1 MKARWIG
8 LGIGAALCLAAC
20 GDAARPAVV
29 EGSASPADATAGAG
43 IVAAAT
49 APYAR
54 AERALA
60 AGRILAPAGDNAIE
74 HYLDA
79 RAQPSERVRARAA
92 LAELQP
98 YVLIAAEQAIARGD
112 GREAARLQALIAR
125 IDSGAP
131 ALPRLR
137 ASLDALVRA
146 REARDAE
153 GAAAAMP
160 SPAAGASAAA
170 VERIVAATAGTEPVT
185 SPAHAPEPSPAA
197 APVAATVQAP
207 PPSALPTPPASRGR
221 ARPAC
226 CRMHNRGIHCR
237 RCARAS
243 RGKRR
248 SPSPSS
254 PTAACAMRGCC
265 RRRRPA
271 CSRPR
276 RWPSRSAGDS
286 RPRGAR
292 TIPAARCI
300 SACRPKPPAMADW
313 CPLASA
319 ATMAA

>member
-29 EGSASPADATAGAG
+29 EGSASPADGMAGAG
-43 IVAAAT
+43 VVAAAT

-79 RAQPSERVRARAA
+79 CAQPSERVRARAA

-137 ASLDALVRA
+137 AGLDALVREQ
-146 REARDAE
+146 EARDAD
-153 GAAAAMP
+153 GAATAMP
-160 SPAAGASAAA
+160 SPAAGAPAAA
-170 VERIVAATAGTEPVT
+170 VERIGATAAPEPVT
-185 SPAHAPEPSPAA
+185 SPTHAPEPPPAA
-197 APVAATVQAP
+197 APATATVQAP
-207 PPSALPTPPASRGR
+207 PPSSLPTPPASRGVEARTPRLLQDAQPRYPLPALR
-221 ARPAC
+221 ARIEGEAQVAFTIQPDGSV
-226 CRMHNRGIHCR
+226 RN
-237 RCARAS
+237 ARLLSSTPPGMFEAS
-243 RGKRR
+243 
-248 SPSPSS
+248 
-254 PTAACAMRGCC
+254 ALAVAQ
-265 RRRRPA
+265 
-271 CSRPR
+271 
-276 RWPSRSAGDS
+276 RWRFEATGRAHDS
-286 RPRGAR
+286 RR
-292 TIPAARCI
+292 TVHFRLPPEAAR
-300 SACRPKPPAMADW
+300 DG
-313 CPLASA
+313 
-319 ATMAA
+319 

>member
-29 EGSASPADATAGAG
+29 EGSASPADAMAGAG
-43 IVAAAT
+43 VVAAAT

-137 ASLDALVRA
+137 AGLDALVREQ
-146 REARDAE
+146 EARDAD

-160 SPAAGASAAA
+160 SPAAGASAAV
-170 VERIVAATAGTEPVT
+170 VERIGATAATEPVV
-185 SPAHAPEPSPAA
+185 SPAHAPEPPPAA
-197 APVAATVQAP
+197 APGTATVQAP
-207 PPSALPTPPASRGR
+207 PPSALPTPPASRGVEARTPRLLQDAQPRYPLPALR
-221 ARPAC
+221 ARIEGEAQVAFTIQPDGSV
-226 CRMHNRGIHCR
+226 RN
-237 RCARAS
+237 ARLLSSTPPGMFEAS
-243 RGKRR
+243 
-248 SPSPSS
+248 
-254 PTAACAMRGCC
+254 ALAVAQ
-265 RRRRPA
+265 
-271 CSRPR
+271 
-276 RWPSRSAGDS
+276 RWRFEATGRAHDS
-286 RPRGAR
+286 RR
-292 TIPAARCI
+292 TVHFRLSPEAAR
-300 SACRPKPPAMADW
+300 DG
-313 CPLASA
+313 
-319 ATMAA
+319 

>member
-29 EGSASPADATAGAG
+29 EGSASPADGMAGAG
-43 IVAAAT
+43 VVAAAT

-79 RAQPSERVRARAA
+79 CAQPSERVRARAA

-137 ASLDALVRA
+137 AGLDALVREQ
-146 REARDAE
+146 EARDAD

-160 SPAAGASAAA
+160 SPAAGASAAV
-170 VERIVAATAGTEPVT
+170 VERIGATAATEPVI
-185 SPAHAPEPSPAA
+185 SPAHAPEPPPAA
-197 APVAATVQAP
+197 APATATVQAP
-207 PPSALPTPPASRGR
+207 PPSALPTPPASRGVEARTPRLLQDAQPRYPLPALR
-221 ARPAC
+221 ARIEGEAQVAFTIQPDGSV
-226 CRMHNRGIHCR
+226 RN
-237 RCARAS
+237 ARLLSSTPPGMFEAS
-243 RGKRR
+243 
-248 SPSPSS
+248 
-254 PTAACAMRGCC
+254 ALAVA
-265 RRRRPA
+265 
-271 CSRPR
+271 R
-276 RWPSRSAGDS
+276 RWRFEATGRAHDSSRTVHFRLPAE
-286 RPRGAR
+286 
-292 TIPAARCI
+292 AAR
-300 SACRPKPPAMADW
+300 DG
-313 CPLASA
+313 
-319 ATMAA
+319 

>member
-29 EGSASPADATAGAG
+29 EGSASPADGMAGAG
-43 IVAAAT
+43 VVAAAT

-79 RAQPSERVRARAA
+79 CAQQSERVRARAA

-137 ASLDALVRA
+137 AGLDALVREQ
-146 REARDAE
+146 EARDAD
-153 GAAAAMP
+153 GAATAMP
-160 SPAAGASAAA
+160 SPAAGAPAAA
-170 VERIVAATAGTEPVT
+170 VERIGATAAPEPVT
-185 SPAHAPEPSPAA
+185 SPTHAPEPPPAA
-197 APVAATVQAP
+197 APATATVQAP
-207 PPSALPTPPASRGR
+207 PPSSLPTPPASRGVEARTPRLLQDAQPRYPLPALR
-221 ARPAC
+221 ARIEGEAQVAFTIQPDGSV
-226 CRMHNRGIHCR
+226 RN
-237 RCARAS
+237 ARLLSSTPPGMFEAS
-243 RGKRR
+243 ALAVAQRWRFEATGRAHD
-248 SPSPSS
+248 SS
-254 PTAACAMRGCC
+254 
-265 RRRRPA
+265 
-271 CSRPR
+271 
-276 RWPSRSAGDS
+276 
-286 RPRGAR
+286 R
-292 TIPAARCI
+292 TVRFRLPPEAAR
-300 SACRPKPPAMADW
+300 DG
-313 CPLASA
+313 
-319 ATMAA
+319 

>member
-29 EGSASPADATAGAG
+29 EGSASPADAMAGAG
-43 IVAAAT
+43 VVAAAT

-137 ASLDALVRA
+137 AGLDALVRA

-170 VERIVAATAGTEPVT
+170 VERIVAATAATEPVT
-185 SPAHAPEPSPAA
+185 SPARAPEPPPAGAPAA
-197 APVAATVQAP
+197 AIVQAP
-207 PPSALPTPPASRGR
+207 PPSSLPTPPVSRGVEARTPRLLQDAQPRYPLPALR
-221 ARPAC
+221 ARIEGEAQVAFTIQPDGSV
-226 CRMHNRGIHCR
+226 RN
-237 RCARAS
+237 ARLLSSTPPGMFEAS
-243 RGKRR
+243 
-248 SPSPSS
+248 
-254 PTAACAMRGCC
+254 ALAVAQ
-265 RRRRPA
+265 
-271 CSRPR
+271 
-276 RWPSRSAGDS
+276 RWRFEATGRAHDS
-286 RPRGAR
+286 RR
-292 TIPAARCI
+292 TVHFRLPPEAAR
-300 SACRPKPPAMADW
+300 DG
-313 CPLASA
+313 
-319 ATMAA
+319 

>member
-29 EGSASPADATAGAG
+29 EGSASPADGMAGAG
-43 IVAAAT
+43 VVAAAT

-79 RAQPSERVRARAA
+79 CAQPSERVRARAA

-146 REARDAE
+146 QEARDAD
-153 GAAAAMP
+153 GAATAMP
-160 SPAAGASAAA
+160 SPAAGASAAV
-170 VERIVAATAGTEPVT
+170 VERIVAATAATEPVT
-185 SPAHAPEPSPAA
+185 SPARAPEPPPAGAPAA
-197 APVAATVQAP
+197 AIVQAP
-207 PPSALPTPPASRGR
+207 PPSSLPTPPVSRGVEARTPRLLQDAQPRYPLPALR
-221 ARPAC
+221 ARIEGEAQVAFTIQPDGSV
-226 CRMHNRGIHCR
+226 RN
-237 RCARAS
+237 ARLLSSTPPGMFEAS
-243 RGKRR
+243 
-248 SPSPSS
+248 
-254 PTAACAMRGCC
+254 ALAVAQ
-265 RRRRPA
+265 
-271 CSRPR
+271 
-276 RWPSRSAGDS
+276 RWRFEATGRAHDS
-286 RPRGAR
+286 RR
-292 TIPAARCI
+292 TVHFRLPPEAAR
-300 SACRPKPPAMADW
+300 DG
-313 CPLASA
+313 
-319 ATMAA
+319 

>member
-29 EGSASPADATAGAG
+29 EGSASPADGMAGAG
-43 IVAAAT
+43 VVAAAT

-137 ASLDALVRA
+137 AGLDALVREQ
-146 REARDAE
+146 EARDAD

-160 SPAAGASAAA
+160 SPAAGASAAV
-170 VERIVAATAGTEPVT
+170 VERIGATAATEPVI
-185 SPAHAPEPSPAA
+185 SPAHAPEPPPAA
-197 APVAATVQAP
+197 APATATVQAP
-207 PPSALPTPPASRGR
+207 PPSALPTPPASRGVEARTPRLLQDAQPRYPLPALR
-221 ARPAC
+221 ARIEGEAQVAFTIQPDGSVRNARLLSSTPPGMFEASALAVAQRWRFEATGRAHDSSRTVHFRLPAE
-226 CRMHNRGIHCR
+226 
-237 RCARAS
+237 
-243 RGKRR
+243 
-248 SPSPSS
+248 
-254 PTAACAMRGCC
+254 
-265 RRRRPA
+265 
-271 CSRPR
+271 
-276 RWPSRSAGDS
+276 
-286 RPRGAR
+286 
-292 TIPAARCI
+292 AAR
-300 SACRPKPPAMADW
+300 DG
-313 CPLASA
+313 
-319 ATMAA
+319 

>member
-29 EGSASPADATAGAG
+29 EGSASPADGMAGAG
-43 IVAAAT
+43 VVAAAT

-125 IDSGAP
+125 IDPGAP

-137 ASLDALVRA
+137 AGLDALVREQ
-146 REARDAE
+146 EARDAD
-153 GAAAAMP
+153 GAATAMP
-160 SPAAGASAAA
+160 SPAAGAPAAA
-170 VERIVAATAGTEPVT
+170 VERIVAATAATEPVT
-185 SPAHAPEPSPAA
+185 SPARAPEPPPAA
-197 APVAATVQAP
+197 APATATVQAP
-207 PPSALPTPPASRGR
+207 PPSSLPTPPASRGVEARTPRLLQDAQPRYPLPALR
-221 ARPAC
+221 ARIEGEAQVAFTIQPDGSV
-226 CRMHNRGIHCR
+226 RN
-237 RCARAS
+237 ARLLSSTPPGMFEAS
-243 RGKRR
+243 
-248 SPSPSS
+248 
-254 PTAACAMRGCC
+254 ALAVAQ
-265 RRRRPA
+265 
-271 CSRPR
+271 
-276 RWPSRSAGDS
+276 RWRFEATGRAHDS
-286 RPRGAR
+286 RR
-292 TIPAARCI
+292 TVHFRLPPEAAR
-300 SACRPKPPAMADW
+300 DG
-313 CPLASA
+313 
-319 ATMAA
+319 

>member
-29 EGSASPADATAGAG
+29 EGSASPADGMPGAG
-43 IVAAAT
+43 VVAAAT

-137 ASLDALVRA
+137 AGLDALVREQ
-146 REARDAE
+146 EARDAD
-153 GAAAAMP
+153 GAATAMP
-160 SPAAGASAAA
+160 SPAAGASAAE
-170 VERIVAATAGTEPVT
+170 VERIVAATAATEPVT
-185 SPAHAPEPSPAA
+185 SPARAPEPPPAGAPAA
-197 APVAATVQAP
+197 AIVQAP
-207 PPSALPTPPASRGR
+207 PPSSLPTPPVSRGVEARTPRLLQDAQPRYPLPALR
-221 ARPAC
+221 ARIEGEAQVAFTIQPDGSV
-226 CRMHNRGIHCR
+226 RN
-237 RCARAS
+237 ARLLSSTPPGMFEAS
-243 RGKRR
+243 
-248 SPSPSS
+248 
-254 PTAACAMRGCC
+254 ALAVAQ
-265 RRRRPA
+265 
-271 CSRPR
+271 
-276 RWPSRSAGDS
+276 RWRFEATGRAHDS
-286 RPRGAR
+286 RR
-292 TIPAARCI
+292 TVHFRLPPEAAR
-300 SACRPKPPAMADW
+300 DG
-313 CPLASA
+313 
-319 ATMAA
+319 

>member
-29 EGSASPADATAGAG
+29 EGSASPADGMPGAG
-43 IVAAAT
+43 VVAAAT

-79 RAQPSERVRARAA
+79 CAQPSERVRAQAA

-137 ASLDALVRA
+137 AGLDALVREQ
-146 REARDAE
+146 EARDAD
-153 GAAAAMP
+153 GAATAMP
-160 SPAAGASAAA
+160 SPAAGASAAV
-170 VERIVAATAGTEPVT
+170 VERIVAATAATESVISPARVPEPPPAAAAAVVPLVDDKVCHGMSVGDAHCAADPSTTNGKSCGADEPVST
-185 SPAHAPEPSPAA
+185 TACQVLVEPTYCTALAPGALVWPASVTAGAHGPEPSE
-197 APVAATVQAP
+197 
-207 PPSALPTPPASRGR
+207 
-221 ARPAC
+221 
-226 CRMHNRGIHCR
+226 
-237 RCARAS
+237 
-243 RGKRR
+243 
-248 SPSPSS
+248 
-254 PTAACAMRGCC
+254 
-265 RRRRPA
+265 
-271 CSRPR
+271 
-276 RWPSRSAGDS
+276 
-286 RPRGAR
+286 
-292 TIPAARCI
+292 
-300 SACRPKPPAMADW
+300 
-313 CPLASA
+313 PLSCQS
-319 ATMAA
+319 TQ

>member
-8 LGIGAALCLAAC
+8 RGIGAALCLAAC

-29 EGSASPADATAGAG
+29 EGSASPADAMAGAG
-43 IVAAAT
+43 VVAAVT

-79 RAQPSERVRARAA
+79 CAQPSERVRARAA

-137 ASLDALVRA
+137 AGLDALVREQ
-146 REARDAE
+146 EARDAD
-153 GAAAAMP
+153 GAATAMP

-170 VERIVAATAGTEPVT
+170 VERIGATAATEPVT
-185 SPAHAPEPSPAA
+185 SPAHAPEPPPAA
-197 APVAATVQAP
+197 APATATVQAP
-207 PPSALPTPPASRGR
+207 PPSSLPTPPASRGVEARTPRLLQDAQPRYPLPALR
-221 ARPAC
+221 ARIEGEAQVAFTIQPDGSV
-226 CRMHNRGIHCR
+226 RN
-237 RCARAS
+237 ARLLSSTPPGMFEAS
-243 RGKRR
+243 ALAVAQRWRFEATGRAHD
-248 SPSPSS
+248 SS
-254 PTAACAMRGCC
+254 
-265 RRRRPA
+265 
-271 CSRPR
+271 
-276 RWPSRSAGDS
+276 
-286 RPRGAR
+286 R
-292 TIPAARCI
+292 TVHFRLPPEAAR
-300 SACRPKPPAMADW
+300 DG
-313 CPLASA
+313 
-319 ATMAA
+319 

>member
-29 EGSASPADATAGAG
+29 EGSASPADAMAGAG
-43 IVAAAT
+43 VVAAAT

-79 RAQPSERVRARAA
+79 CAQQSERVRARAA

-137 ASLDALVRA
+137 AGLDALVREQ
-146 REARDAE
+146 EARDAD

-170 VERIVAATAGTEPVT
+170 VARIVATAGTEPVT
-185 SPAHAPEPSPAA
+185 SPAHAPEPPPAT
-197 APVAATVQAP
+197 APATATVQAP
-207 PPSALPTPPASRGR
+207 PPSALPTPPASRGVEARTPRLLQDAQPRYPLPALR
-221 ARPAC
+221 ARIEGEAQVAFTIQPDGSV
-226 CRMHNRGIHCR
+226 RN
-237 RCARAS
+237 ARLLSSTPPGMFEAS
-243 RGKRR
+243 
-248 SPSPSS
+248 
-254 PTAACAMRGCC
+254 ALAVAQ
-265 RRRRPA
+265 
-271 CSRPR
+271 
-276 RWPSRSAGDS
+276 RWRFEATGRAHDS
-286 RPRGAR
+286 RR
-292 TIPAARCI
+292 TVHFRLPPEAAR
-300 SACRPKPPAMADW
+300 DG
-313 CPLASA
+313 
-319 ATMAA
+319 

>member
-29 EGSASPADATAGAG
+29 EGSASPADGMAGAG
-43 IVAAAT
+43 VVAAAT

-137 ASLDALVRA
+137 AGLDALVREQ
-146 REARDAE
+146 EARDAD
-153 GAAAAMP
+153 GAATAMP
-160 SPAAGASAAA
+160 SPAAGAPAAA
-170 VERIVAATAGTEPVT
+170 VERIGATAAPEPVT
-185 SPAHAPEPSPAA
+185 SPTHAPEPPPAA
-197 APVAATVQAP
+197 APATATVQAP
-207 PPSALPTPPASRGR
+207 PPSSLPTPPASRGVEARTPRLLQDAQPRYPLPALR
-221 ARPAC
+221 ARIEGEAQVAFTIQPGGSV
-226 CRMHNRGIHCR
+226 RN
-237 RCARAS
+237 ARLLSSTPPGMFEAS
-243 RGKRR
+243 
-248 SPSPSS
+248 
-254 PTAACAMRGCC
+254 ALAVAQ
-265 RRRRPA
+265 
-271 CSRPR
+271 
-276 RWPSRSAGDS
+276 RWRFEATGRAHDS
-286 RPRGAR
+286 RR
-292 TIPAARCI
+292 TVHFRLPPEAAR
-300 SACRPKPPAMADW
+300 DG
-313 CPLASA
+313 
-319 ATMAA
+319 

>member
-29 EGSASPADATAGAG
+29 EGSASPADGMAGAG
-43 IVAAAT
+43 VVAAAT

-137 ASLDALVRA
+137 AGLDALVREQ
-146 REARDAE
+146 EARDAD
-153 GAAAAMP
+153 GAATAMP
-160 SPAAGASAAA
+160 SPAAGAPAAA
-170 VERIVAATAGTEPVT
+170 VERIGATAAPEPVT
-185 SPAHAPEPSPAA
+185 SPTHAPEPPPAA
-197 APVAATVQAP
+197 APATATVQAP
-207 PPSALPTPPASRGR
+207 PPSSLPTPPASRGVEARTPRLLQDAQPRYPLPALR
-221 ARPAC
+221 ARIEGEAQVAFTIQPDGSVRNA
-226 CRMHNRGIHCR
+226 RLLSSTPPGMFEASALAVAQRWR
-237 RCARAS
+237 FEATARAHDTS
-243 RGKRR
+243 RTVHFRL
-248 SPSPSS
+248 
-254 PTAACAMRGCC
+254 PTE
-265 RRRRPA
+265 
-271 CSRPR
+271 
-276 RWPSRSAGDS
+276 
-286 RPRGAR
+286 
-292 TIPAARCI
+292 AAR
-300 SACRPKPPAMADW
+300 DG
-313 CPLASA
+313 
-319 ATMAA
+319 

>member
-29 EGSASPADATAGAG
+29 EGSASPADGMAGAG
-43 IVAAAT
+43 VVAAAT

-79 RAQPSERVRARAA
+79 CAQPSERVRARAA

-137 ASLDALVRA
+137 AGLDALVREQ
-146 REARDAE
+146 EARDAD
-153 GAAAAMP
+153 GAATAMP
-160 SPAAGASAAA
+160 SPAAGAPAAA
-170 VERIVAATAGTEPVT
+170 VERIGATAAPEPVT
-185 SPAHAPEPSPAA
+185 SPTHAPEPPPAA
-197 APVAATVQAP
+197 APATATVQAP
-207 PPSALPTPPASRGR
+207 PPSALPTPPASRGVEARTPRLLQDAQPRYPLPALR
-221 ARPAC
+221 ARIEGEAQVAFTIQPGGSV
-226 CRMHNRGIHCR
+226 RN
-237 RCARAS
+237 ARLLSSTPPGMFEAS
-243 RGKRR
+243 
-248 SPSPSS
+248 
-254 PTAACAMRGCC
+254 ALAVAQ
-265 RRRRPA
+265 
-271 CSRPR
+271 
-276 RWPSRSAGDS
+276 RWRFEATGRAHDS
-286 RPRGAR
+286 RR
-292 TIPAARCI
+292 TVHFRLPPEAAR
-300 SACRPKPPAMADW
+300 DG
-313 CPLASA
+313 
-319 ATMAA
+319 

>member
-29 EGSASPADATAGAG
+29 EGSASPADGMAGAG
-43 IVAAAT
+43 VVAAAT

-79 RAQPSERVRARAA
+79 CAQPSERVRARAA

-146 REARDAE
+146 REARDAD
-153 GAAAAMP
+153 GAATAMP

-170 VERIVAATAGTEPVT
+170 VERIGATAAPEPVT

-197 APVAATVQAP
+197 APATATVQAP
-207 PPSALPTPPASRGR
+207 PPSALPTPPASRGVEARTPRLLQDAQPRYPLPALR
-221 ARPAC
+221 ARIEGEAQVAFTIQPDGSV
-226 CRMHNRGIHCR
+226 RN
-237 RCARAS
+237 ARLLSSTPPGMFEAS
-243 RGKRR
+243 ALAVAQRWRFEATGRAHD
-248 SPSPSS
+248 SS
-254 PTAACAMRGCC
+254 
-265 RRRRPA
+265 
-271 CSRPR
+271 
-276 RWPSRSAGDS
+276 
-286 RPRGAR
+286 R
-292 TIPAARCI
+292 TVHFRLPPEAAR
-300 SACRPKPPAMADW
+300 DG
-313 CPLASA
+313 
-319 ATMAA
+319 

>member
-29 EGSASPADATAGAG
+29 EGSASPADGMAGAG
-43 IVAAAT
+43 VVAAAT

-137 ASLDALVRA
+137 AGLDALVRA
-146 REARDAE
+146 REARDAD
-153 GAAAAMP
+153 GAATAMP

-170 VERIVAATAGTEPVT
+170 VERIGATAATEPVT
-185 SPAHAPEPSPAA
+185 SPAHAPEPPPAT
-197 APVAATVQAP
+197 APATATVQAP
-207 PPSALPTPPASRGR
+207 PPSSLPTPPASRGVEARTPRLLQDAQPRYPLPALR
-221 ARPAC
+221 ARIEGEAQVAFTIQPDGSV
-226 CRMHNRGIHCR
+226 RN
-237 RCARAS
+237 ARLLSSTPPGMFEAS
-243 RGKRR
+243 
-248 SPSPSS
+248 
-254 PTAACAMRGCC
+254 ALAVAQ
-265 RRRRPA
+265 
-271 CSRPR
+271 
-276 RWPSRSAGDS
+276 RWRFEATGRAHDS
-286 RPRGAR
+286 RR
-292 TIPAARCI
+292 TVHFRLPPEAAR
-300 SACRPKPPAMADW
+300 DG
-313 CPLASA
+313 
-319 ATMAA
+319 

>member
-29 EGSASPADATAGAG
+29 EGSASPADGMAGAG
-43 IVAAAT
+43 VVAAAT

-79 RAQPSERVRARAA
+79 CAQPSERVRARAA

-137 ASLDALVRA
+137 AGLDALVREQ
-146 REARDAE
+146 EARDAD
-153 GAAAAMP
+153 GAATAMP
-160 SPAAGASAAA
+160 SPAAGAPAAA
-170 VERIVAATAGTEPVT
+170 VERIGATAAPEPVT
-185 SPAHAPEPSPAA
+185 SPTHAPEPPPAA
-197 APVAATVQAP
+197 APATATVQAP
-207 PPSALPTPPASRGR
+207 PPSSLPTPPVSRGVEARTPRLLQDAQPRYPLPALR
-221 ARPAC
+221 ARIEGEAQVAFTIQPDGSV
-226 CRMHNRGIHCR
+226 RN
-237 RCARAS
+237 ARLLSSTPPGMFEAS
-243 RGKRR
+243 ALAVAQRWRFEATGRAHD
-248 SPSPSS
+248 SS
-254 PTAACAMRGCC
+254 
-265 RRRRPA
+265 
-271 CSRPR
+271 
-276 RWPSRSAGDS
+276 
-286 RPRGAR
+286 R
-292 TIPAARCI
+292 TVHFRLPPEAAR
-300 SACRPKPPAMADW
+300 DG
-313 CPLASA
+313 
-319 ATMAA
+319 

>member
-29 EGSASPADATAGAG
+29 EGSASPADGMPGAG
-43 IVAAAT
+43 VVAAAT

-79 RAQPSERVRARAA
+79 CAQPSERVRAQAA

-137 ASLDALVRA
+137 AGLDALVREQ
-146 REARDAE
+146 EARDAD
-153 GAAAAMP
+153 GAATAMP
-160 SPAAGASAAA
+160 SPAAGAPAAA
-170 VERIVAATAGTEPVT
+170 VERIVAATAATEPVT
-185 SPAHAPEPSPAA
+185 SPARAPEPPPAG
-197 APVAATVQAP
+197 APATATVQAP
-207 PPSALPTPPASRGR
+207 PPSALPTPPASRGVEARMPRLLQDAQPRYPLPALR
-221 ARPAC
+221 ARIEGEAQVAFTIQPDGSV
-226 CRMHNRGIHCR
+226 RN
-237 RCARAS
+237 ARLLSSTPPGMFEAS
-243 RGKRR
+243 ALAVAQRWRFEATGRAHD
-248 SPSPSS
+248 SS
-254 PTAACAMRGCC
+254 RTVHFRLPTE
-265 RRRRPA
+265 
-271 CSRPR
+271 
-276 RWPSRSAGDS
+276 
-286 RPRGAR
+286 
-292 TIPAARCI
+292 AAR
-300 SACRPKPPAMADW
+300 DG
-313 CPLASA
+313 
-319 ATMAA
+319 

>member
-29 EGSASPADATAGAG
+29 EGSASPADGMAGAG
-43 IVAAAT
+43 VVAAAT

-137 ASLDALVRA
+137 AGLDALVREQ
-146 REARDAE
+146 EARDAD

-160 SPAAGASAAA
+160 SPAAGASAAV
-170 VERIVAATAGTEPVT
+170 VERIGATAATEPVT
-185 SPAHAPEPSPAA
+185 SPAHAPEPPPAA
-197 APVAATVQAP
+197 APATATVQAP
-207 PPSALPTPPASRGR
+207 PPSALPTPPASRGVEARTPRLLQDAQPRYPLPALR
-221 ARPAC
+221 ARIEGEAQVAFTIQPDGSVRNARLLSSTPPGMFEASALAVAQRWRFEATGRAHDSSRTVHFRLPAE
-226 CRMHNRGIHCR
+226 
-237 RCARAS
+237 
-243 RGKRR
+243 
-248 SPSPSS
+248 
-254 PTAACAMRGCC
+254 
-265 RRRRPA
+265 
-271 CSRPR
+271 
-276 RWPSRSAGDS
+276 
-286 RPRGAR
+286 
-292 TIPAARCI
+292 AAR
-300 SACRPKPPAMADW
+300 DG
-313 CPLASA
+313 
-319 ATMAA
+319 

>member
-29 EGSASPADATAGAG
+29 EGSASPADAMAGAG
-43 IVAAAT
+43 VVAAAT

-79 RAQPSERVRARAA
+79 CAQPSERVRAQAA

-125 IDSGAP
+125 IDSSAP

-137 ASLDALVRA
+137 ASLEALVRA

-207 PPSALPTPPASRGR
+207 PPSALPTPPASRGVEARTPRLLQDAQPRYPLPALR
-221 ARPAC
+221 ARIEGEAQVAFTIQPDGSV
-226 CRMHNRGIHCR
+226 RN
-237 RCARAS
+237 ARLLSSTPPGMFEAS
-243 RGKRR
+243 ALAVAQRWRFEATGRAHD
-248 SPSPSS
+248 SS
-254 PTAACAMRGCC
+254 
-265 RRRRPA
+265 
-271 CSRPR
+271 
-276 RWPSRSAGDS
+276 
-286 RPRGAR
+286 R
-292 TIPAARCI
+292 TVHFRLPPEAAR
-300 SACRPKPPAMADW
+300 DG
-313 CPLASA
+313 
-319 ATMAA
+319 

>member
-29 EGSASPADATAGAG
+29 EGSASPADGMAGAG
-43 IVAAAT
+43 VVAAAT

-137 ASLDALVRA
+137 AGLDALVREQ
-146 REARDAE
+146 EARDAD
-153 GAAAAMP
+153 GAATAMP
-160 SPAAGASAAA
+160 SPAAGAPAAA
-170 VERIVAATAGTEPVT
+170 VERIGATAAPEPVT
-185 SPAHAPEPSPAA
+185 SPTHAPEPPPAA
-197 APVAATVQAP
+197 APATATVQAP
-207 PPSALPTPPASRGR
+207 PPSTLPTPPASRGVEARTPRLLQDAQPRYPLPALR
-221 ARPAC
+221 ARIEGEAQVAFTIQPDGSV
-226 CRMHNRGIHCR
+226 RN
-237 RCARAS
+237 ARLLSSTPPGMFEAS
-243 RGKRR
+243 
-248 SPSPSS
+248 
-254 PTAACAMRGCC
+254 ALAVAQ
-265 RRRRPA
+265 
-271 CSRPR
+271 
-276 RWPSRSAGDS
+276 RWRFEATGRAHDS
-286 RPRGAR
+286 RR
-292 TIPAARCI
+292 TVHFRLPPEAAR
-300 SACRPKPPAMADW
+300 DG
-313 CPLASA
+313 
-319 ATMAA
+319 

>member
-79 RAQPSERVRARAA
+79 CAQPSERVRARAA

-112 GREAARLQALIAR
+112 GREAARLHALIAR

-146 REARDAE
+146 REASDAD
-153 GAAAAMP
+153 GAATAMP

-170 VERIVAATAGTEPVT
+170 VERIGATAATEPVI
-185 SPAHAPEPSPAA
+185 SPAHAPEPPPAA
-197 APVAATVQAP
+197 APATATVQAP
-207 PPSALPTPPASRGR
+207 PPSALPTPPASRGVEARTPRLLQDAQPRYPLPALR
-221 ARPAC
+221 ARIEGEAQVAFTIQPDGSV
-226 CRMHNRGIHCR
+226 RN
-237 RCARAS
+237 ARLLSSTPPGMFEAS
-243 RGKRR
+243 
-248 SPSPSS
+248 
-254 PTAACAMRGCC
+254 ALAVA
-265 RRRRPA
+265 
-271 CSRPR
+271 R
-276 RWPSRSAGDS
+276 RWRFEATGRAHDSSRTVHFRLPAE
-286 RPRGAR
+286 
-292 TIPAARCI
+292 AAR
-300 SACRPKPPAMADW
+300 DG
-313 CPLASA
+313 
-319 ATMAA
+319 

>member
-29 EGSASPADATAGAG
+29 EGSASPADGMPGAG
-43 IVAAAT
+43 VVAAAT

-137 ASLDALVRA
+137 AGLDALVREQ
-146 REARDAE
+146 EARDAD
-153 GAAAAMP
+153 GAATAMP
-160 SPAAGASAAA
+160 SPAAGAPAAA
-170 VERIVAATAGTEPVT
+170 VERIGATAAPEPVT
-185 SPAHAPEPSPAA
+185 SPTHAPEPPPAA
-197 APVAATVQAP
+197 APATATVQAP
-207 PPSALPTPPASRGR
+207 PPSALPTPPASRGVEARTPRLLQDAQPRYPLPALR
-221 ARPAC
+221 ARIEGEAQVAFTIQPDGSV
-226 CRMHNRGIHCR
+226 RN
-237 RCARAS
+237 ARLLSSTPPGMFEAS
-243 RGKRR
+243 
-248 SPSPSS
+248 
-254 PTAACAMRGCC
+254 ALAVAQ
-265 RRRRPA
+265 
-271 CSRPR
+271 
-276 RWPSRSAGDS
+276 RWRFEATGRAHDS
-286 RPRGAR
+286 RR
-292 TIPAARCI
+292 TVHFRLPPEAAR
-300 SACRPKPPAMADW
+300 DG
-313 CPLASA
+313 
-319 ATMAA
+319 

>member
-20 GDAARPAVV
+20 GDAARPAEV
-29 EGSASPADATAGAG
+29 EGSASPADGMAGAG
-43 IVAAAT
+43 VVAAAT

-79 RAQPSERVRARAA
+79 CAQPSERVRAQAA

-125 IDSGAP
+125 IDPGAP

-137 ASLDALVRA
+137 AGLDALVREQ
-146 REARDAE
+146 EARDAD

-160 SPAAGASAAA
+160 SPAAGASAGASAAA

-207 PPSALPTPPASRGR
+207 PPSALPTPPASRGVEARTPRLLQDAQPRYPLPALR
-221 ARPAC
+221 ARIEGEAQVAFTIQPDGSV
-226 CRMHNRGIHCR
+226 RN
-237 RCARAS
+237 ARLLSSTPPGMFEAS
-243 RGKRR
+243 
-248 SPSPSS
+248 
-254 PTAACAMRGCC
+254 ALAVAQ
-265 RRRRPA
+265 
-271 CSRPR
+271 
-276 RWPSRSAGDS
+276 RWRFEATGRAHDS
-286 RPRGAR
+286 RR
-292 TIPAARCI
+292 TVHFRLPPEAAR
-300 SACRPKPPAMADW
+300 DG
-313 CPLASA
+313 
-319 ATMAA
+319 

>member
-20 GDAARPAVV
+20 GDAARPAEV
-29 EGSASPADATAGAG
+29 EGSASPADGMAGAG
-43 IVAAAT
+43 VVAAAT

-137 ASLDALVRA
+137 AGLDALVREQ
-146 REARDAE
+146 EARDAD

-160 SPAAGASAAA
+160 SPAAGASAGASAAA

-185 SPAHAPEPSPAA
+185 SPAHASEPPPAA

-207 PPSALPTPPASRGR
+207 PPSALPTPPASRGVEARTPRLLQDAQPRYPLPALR
-221 ARPAC
+221 ARIEGEAQVAFTIQPDGSV
-226 CRMHNRGIHCR
+226 RN
-237 RCARAS
+237 ARLLSSTPPGMFEAS
-243 RGKRR
+243 ALAVAQRWRFEATGRAHD
-248 SPSPSS
+248 SS
-254 PTAACAMRGCC
+254 
-265 RRRRPA
+265 
-271 CSRPR
+271 
-276 RWPSRSAGDS
+276 
-286 RPRGAR
+286 R
-292 TIPAARCI
+292 TVHFRLPPEAAR
-300 SACRPKPPAMADW
+300 DG
-313 CPLASA
+313 
-319 ATMAA
+319 

>member
-29 EGSASPADATAGAG
+29 EGSASPADAMAGAG
-43 IVAAAT
+43 VVAAAT

-137 ASLDALVRA
+137 AGLDALVREQ
-146 REARDAE
+146 EARDAE

-207 PPSALPTPPASRGR
+207 PPSALPTPPASRGVEARTPRLLQDAQPRYPLPALR
-221 ARPAC
+221 ARIEGEAQVAFTIQPDGSV
-226 CRMHNRGIHCR
+226 RN
-237 RCARAS
+237 ARLLSSTPPGMFEAS
-243 RGKRR
+243 ALAVAQRWRFEATGRAHD
-248 SPSPSS
+248 SS
-254 PTAACAMRGCC
+254 
-265 RRRRPA
+265 
-271 CSRPR
+271 
-276 RWPSRSAGDS
+276 
-286 RPRGAR
+286 R
-292 TIPAARCI
+292 TVHFRLPPEAAR
-300 SACRPKPPAMADW
+300 DG
-313 CPLASA
+313 
-319 ATMAA
+319 

>member
-20 GDAARPAVV
+20 GDAARPAEV
-29 EGSASPADATAGAG
+29 EGSASPADGMAGAG
-43 IVAAAT
+43 VVAAAT

-137 ASLDALVRA
+137 AGLDALVREQ
-146 REARDAE
+146 EARDAD

-160 SPAAGASAAA
+160 SPAAGASAAV
-170 VERIVAATAGTEPVT
+170 VERIGATAATEPVV
-185 SPAHAPEPSPAA
+185 SPAHAPEPPPAA
-197 APVAATVQAP
+197 APATATVQAP
-207 PPSALPTPPASRGR
+207 PPSALPTPPASRGVEARTPRLLQDAQPRYPLPALR
-221 ARPAC
+221 ARIEGEAQVAFTIQPDGSVRNA
-226 CRMHNRGIHCR
+226 RLLSSTPPGMFEASALAVAQRWRFEATR
-237 RCARAS
+237 RAH
-243 RGKRR
+243 
-248 SPSPSS
+248 
-254 PTAACAMRGCC
+254 
-265 RRRRPA
+265 
-271 CSRPR
+271 
-276 RWPSRSAGDS
+276 DS
-286 RPRGAR
+286 RR
-292 TIPAARCI
+292 TVHFRLPPEAAR
-300 SACRPKPPAMADW
+300 DG
-313 CPLASA
+313 
-319 ATMAA
+319 